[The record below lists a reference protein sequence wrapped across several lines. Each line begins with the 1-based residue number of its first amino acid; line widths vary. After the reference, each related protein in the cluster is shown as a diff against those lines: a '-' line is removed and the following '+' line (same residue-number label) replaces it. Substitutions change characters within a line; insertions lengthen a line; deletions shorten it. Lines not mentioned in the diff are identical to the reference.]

1 MRNFQGMIFIYTQT
15 YREIFKS
22 ALVYL
27 YVVGQLMRQLVYTS
41 LLLIITLRFTCGERK
56 IFSTI
61 KKSQNIMKMIVELCK
76 GQRVCYIHNFADR
89 NFQKLKDHCILQEN
103 KGLQLIAFVI

>member
-61 KKSQNIMKMIVELCK
+61 RKSQNIMKMIVELCK
-76 GQRVCYIHNFADR
+76 CQRVCYIHNFADR
-89 NFQKLKDHCILQEN
+89 NFQKVKDQCILQEN
-103 KGLQLIAFVI
+103 KGLQLIALVI